1 MRLILIAI
9 LTTWCGSAVGSD
21 TTELLGLDGEGHV
34 LSDFVGGGRWVLV
47 NIWSPG
53 CPHCLAEL
61 PALREFHQA
70 NDSGAMVLGVAV
82 DYPGFGYPDREA
94 LAAFADDN
102 AINFPLLLADA
113 KLASAFVGEL
123 VDIVPITFAFHPDG
137 RMVARWHGVITLPDI
152 NEIIRDFTPSEGT
165 SD

>member
-1 MRLILIAI
+1 M
-9 LTTWCGSAVGSD
+9 
-21 TTELLGLDGEGHV
+21 
-34 LSDFVGGGRWVLV
+34 LV
-47 NIWSPG
+47 ANTVQ
-53 CPHCLAEL
+53 LA
-61 PALREFHQA
+61 REFHQA
-70 NDSGAMVLGVAV
+70 DDSGAMVLGVAV

-113 KLASAFVGEL
+113 KLASAFVGEP